1 MNQSLYSR
9 YISSGRII
17 GPFRRRSIGLSERGQ
32 SMVEFALIL
41 PLFLVFIFAVLEIG
55 RAWSAKQSLTIA
67 AREGARI
74 LVMPYG
80 LGPAYK
86 YKSEEEVIKAAQD
99 AVRDS
104 MNGSGTPVVV
114 DSTRIEPARI
124 RPGIDGV
131 FNTEDDVK
139 ELYLTSLSP
148 PVVRGDRV
156 GFFIK
161 YKFETPAPVLLRM
174 FDNGGETA
182 TQSEINMSVICFMD
196 HE

>member
-1 MNQSLYSR
+1 MNGSLYSR
-9 YISSGRII
+9 YISGGRISGR
-17 GPFRRRSIGLSERGQ
+17 FRLRSIGLCACGQ

-41 PLFLVFIFAVLEIG
+41 PLFLVFIFAVMEIG

-80 LGPAYK
+80 LEPAYK
-86 YKSEEEVIKAAQD
+86 YKSEEEVIKAAHD
-99 AVRDS
+99 AVKDS
-104 MNGSGTPVVV
+104 MNGSGAPLAP

-131 FNTEDDVK
+131 FNTDDDVK

-148 PVVRGDRV
+148 PVARGDRV
-156 GFFIK
+156 GFFIR
-161 YKFETPAPVLLRM
+161 YKFETPAPILLRM
-174 FDNGGETA
+174 FDNGGDQAE
-182 TQSEINMSVICFMD
+182 EGVINMSVICFMD